1 MTLVKRKVIFLDGK
15 MVKAGDALVDSLAPG
30 VVEGRGVFETMR
42 VHEGAIDDLNEHLG
56 RLSRGLK
63 AFKIRAPYSQKRL
76 SQHLHQTIK
85 DNGLSS
91 ARIRLAIWK
100 EKRLLRI
107 AIVCQPFKG
116 YSDQQYKIGF
126 KALVSDVKRA
136 KARFSHIKS
145 MDYGCFRKAFLEA
158 QAKGYDEA
166 ILLNNKKEIVEGS
179 RANIF
184 FVWKGVLYTPSVK
197 SGCLNGITRQ
207 QVIGCARKEKILCR
221 AVAANISKVFKA
233 DEAFFTNSLMKIMPL
248 TSVNGRTIG
257 SGEPGAITR
266 KLLSSYCPA
275 KGKSV

>member
-15 MVKAGDALVDSLAPG
+15 MVKEGAALVDSLAPG
-30 VVEGRGVFETMR
+30 VVAGRGVFETMR
-42 VHEGAIDDLNEHLG
+42 VDEGVIDDLSEHLG

-116 YSDQQYKIGF
+116 YSDQQYKRGF
-126 KALVSDVKRA
+126 KALVSDVKR
-136 KARFSHIKS
+136 KKTRFSHIKS
-145 MDYGCFRKAFLEA
+145 MDYGCFRRAFLDA
-158 QAKGYDEA
+158 KKKGYDEA
-166 ILLNNKKEIVEGS
+166 ILVNDRAEIVEGS

-184 FVWKGVLYTPSVK
+184 FVRKDILYTPSVK

-207 QVIGCARKEKILCR
+207 KVIQCARKEKVLCR
-221 AVAANISKVFKA
+221 IIDANICELLKA
-233 DEAFFTNSLMKIMPL
+233 DEVFFTNSLMKIMPL
-248 TSVNGRTIG
+248 TSVDNRPIG
-257 SGEPGAITR
+257 SGVPGAITR

-275 KGKSV
+275 KVKSV